1 MILHQLF
8 CHSDWGAFCN
18 VKICGSRIKQLLQ
31 HWLHWQP
38 FYKWNKHLIIR
49 CEILDLTLFSTKD
62 VGIKR
67 AYILADFWH
76 QPCMNSLQLFFFLF
90 FYAIGNA
97 LQEVSMCFMNQ
108 EYLPRK
114 INHFLL
120 FGRPHLC
127 IEPSLKRHTGDRWRH
142 LEIQYLP
149 HLLMSKHI

>member
-76 QPCMNSLQLFFFLF
+76 QPCVNSLQLFFFF
-90 FYAIGNA
+90 FLCHWQCPARGVHVFYEPRILAEKNKSLPTFWQAPSVYRAILEKTHRG
-97 LQEVSMCFMNQ
+97 QMKTS
-108 EYLPRK
+108 
-114 INHFLL
+114 
-120 FGRPHLC
+120 
-127 IEPSLKRHTGDRWRH
+127 GDTV
-142 LEIQYLP
+142 P
-149 HLLMSKHI
+149 ATSANV